1 MLGKWANDLA
11 RYIQCISTVSRNV
24 GSTLKQVLHMVLVTL
39 RCVLPEWVN
48 WQTFQGFRI
57 GQHLKEIAP
66 LFLQIVGQARACRS
80 LSSIFVVCPQFALFF
95 DLFERLSW
103 EATQEDVSMDGDN
116 EKDHEA
122 RNKAV
127 RPRYS
132 SMVTSSQGLL
142 KHDIFQV
149 VENCL
154 NAFECFVLRSSKE
167 VSVWVEG
174 LYMKAFQLYNLNDTI
189 IIYALYRD
197 SKLVHPISRKSRM

>member
-1 MLGKWANDLA
+1 M
-11 RYIQCISTVSRNV
+11 RH
-24 GSTLKQVLHMVLVTL
+24 KQVLHMVLVTL

-48 WQTFQGFRI
+48 WQTFQGFRS

-132 SMVTSSQGLL
+132 SMVTSIKDFWNMIFSRLLRTAWMPLSALSSAVPKRCRFGLRGCTWRL
-142 KHDIFQV
+142 S
-149 VENCL
+149 N
-154 NAFECFVLRSSKE
+154 
-167 VSVWVEG
+167 
-174 LYMKAFQLYNLNDTI
+174 YI
-189 IIYALYRD
+189 I
-197 SKLVHPISRKSRM
+197 